1 MVQIEEEKEVE
12 VKAEEKMPG
21 EEDGGEIGVE
31 VLVMG
36 GNTEVDVIEEGE
48 TSGAVG
54 GMEVVL
60 DSQV

>member
-21 EEDGGEIGVE
+21 GEDGGEIGVE

>member
-1 MVQIEEEKEVE
+1 MQIEEEKEVE
-12 VKAEEKMPG
+12 VKVEEKMPG
-21 EEDGGEIGVE
+21 GEGGGEIGVE